1 MLTFTSDGEFSSVN
15 VKPLSNFSPFPVS
28 LFTFNSKD
36 NVLVWER
43 VQDPPRLAL
52 STSPKDGGGAAAVVT
67 DVTRL
72 VQNRDC
78 RQQCVGVC
86 SLNPF
91 QMVIGGFI
99 KYFTT
104 ASPLLSLLIATLE
117 YSTVIALF
125 LALQMPTP
133 DFTFSIFT

>member
-52 STSPKDGGGAAAVVT
+52 STSPKDGGGAAVT

-78 RQQCVGVC
+78 RQQCVRVG

-91 QMVIGGFI
+91 QMVFGGFI
-99 KYFTT
+99 NTYFTT
-104 ASPLLSLLIATLE
+104 ASPLFSLLIPTLE